1 MRESLADW
9 ERLLL
14 FQLLPAHN
22 RDHDDHDDDDDDD
35 DDDNEEDDEEEDH
48 HHHHN
53 DPWIQ
58 RTSAGLWA
66 WANRKLLHEPR
77 ELLSIRDARK
87 KRLLRPTLPHPAP
100 PCENQALPRTAEF
113 DIMLC
118 PPLSKHPNDDWKKI
132 LRAHDNEN
140 WIKSS

>member
-35 DDDNEEDDEEEDH
+35 DDDHEEDDEEEDH

-87 KRLLRPTLPHPAP
+87 KRLLRPTPPHLAKTRRCPAP
-100 PCENQALPRTAEF
+100 QNLT
-113 DIMLC
+113 LC
-118 PPLSKHPNDDWKKI
+118 YVLLYQNTPMMTGRRS
-132 LRAHDNEN
+132 
-140 WIKSS
+140 